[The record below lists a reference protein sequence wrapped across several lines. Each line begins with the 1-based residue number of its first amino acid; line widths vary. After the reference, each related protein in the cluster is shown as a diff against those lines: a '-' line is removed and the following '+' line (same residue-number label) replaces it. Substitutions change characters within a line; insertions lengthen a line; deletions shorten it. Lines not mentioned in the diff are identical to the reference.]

1 MSDRKAELE
10 RKKAKLE
17 QMRREKEIREKERQQ
32 RFKEQKD
39 GSPQLAAPS
48 DPKWKEYKEAD
59 DLLKGLDIPSAPSPV
74 PSGGGSFRADSPQ
87 VGGSGGDVISQP
99 PVSSESAP
107 AGVGISGT
115 ESPATRRRLRLAPS
129 KVSTLNIAP
138 KELVSYDKDTQ
149 TPSSADLEKDARPVD
164 YYNLVFDLDSAS
176 MHSDEA
182 DDQVGDGG
190 ERKSGKARSRQT
202 SAIDGG
208 EGGNKKEGSTDQQ
221 QQSSSQTPPPPKPV
235 ELTEDQKRRIE
246 TSDEYQQ
253 FLARSVRVIERALA
267 EEVDIFVDYVGE
279 EAEDSSDG
287 SEKLKMKRS
296 FFDERWSK
304 HRVNLSLD
312 WSPQFPE
319 LLLASYGSNDE
330 APHEPDGVVLVW
342 NSKFKT
348 DAPEFVFHCQS
359 AVTSA
364 CFAKFNPHLVVGGT
378 YSGQIVLWD
387 NRSSKRTPVQR
398 TPLSAVAHTHPVYC
412 VNVVGTQNAHNLISL
427 SNDGKMCSWSLDMLS
442 QPQDAMDLSQVKAGK
457 AVAVT
462 SMDFPTGDVNNFIV
476 GSEEGSIYTASRH
489 GSKAGIN
496 GVFDGHQGPVT
507 GIDCHHVQGQIDF
520 SHLFLTA
527 SCDWTIKLW
536 SSKSEQPGV
545 ANRSFLHS
553 FEDFGDYV
561 LDVAWSPIHPAMFAC
576 VDITGRLDLWNLNN
590 DTEVPTAS
598 IRPAHNVALNKL
610 RWAPSGHQL
619 AVGDD
624 VGHVWMYD
632 VGESIAQPRSD
643 EFTRFA
649 HTLQDIRNEAAERE
663 DSDGLSLAGAGG
675 GGGGGGISG
684 VGIPPVSALVS

>member
-1 MSDRKAELE
+1 
-10 RKKAKLE
+10 
-17 QMRREKEIREKERQQ
+17 
-32 RFKEQKD
+32 
-39 GSPQLAAPS
+39 
-48 DPKWKEYKEAD
+48 
-59 DLLKGLDIPSAPSPV
+59 
-74 PSGGGSFRADSPQ
+74 
-87 VGGSGGDVISQP
+87 
-99 PVSSESAP
+99 
-107 AGVGISGT
+107 
-115 ESPATRRRLRLAPS
+115 
-129 KVSTLNIAP
+129 
-138 KELVSYDKDTQ
+138 
-149 TPSSADLEKDARPVD
+149 
-164 YYNLVFDLDSAS
+164 
-176 MHSDEA
+176 
-182 DDQVGDGG
+182 
-190 ERKSGKARSRQT
+190 
-202 SAIDGG
+202 
-208 EGGNKKEGSTDQQ
+208 
-221 QQSSSQTPPPPKPV
+221 
-235 ELTEDQKRRIE
+235 
-246 TSDEYQQ
+246 
-253 FLARSVRVIERALA
+253 
-267 EEVDIFVDYVGE
+267 
-279 EAEDSSDG
+279 
-287 SEKLKMKRS
+287 
-296 FFDERWSK
+296 
-304 HRVNLSLD
+304 
-312 WSPQFPE
+312 
-319 LLLASYGSNDE
+319 
-330 APHEPDGVVLVW
+330 
-342 NSKFKT
+342 
-348 DAPEFVFHCQS
+348 
-359 AVTSA
+359 
-364 CFAKFNPHLVVGGT
+364 
-378 YSGQIVLWD
+378 
-387 NRSSKRTPVQR
+387 
-398 TPLSAVAHTHPVYC
+398 
-412 VNVVGTQNAHNLISL
+412 
-427 SNDGKMCSWSLDMLS
+427 
-442 QPQDAMDLSQVKAGK
+442 
-457 AVAVT
+457 
-462 SMDFPTGDVNNFIV
+462 MDFPTGDVNNFIV

-663 DSDGLSLAGAGG
+663 DSDGLTLGGAGG

>member
-17 QMRREKEIREKERQQ
+17 QMRHQKLQREKEKQARFQEEKETSSSSRN
-32 RFKEQKD
+32 
-39 GSPQLAAPS
+39 STPN
-48 DPKWKEYKEAD
+48 DPKWKEAEKILE
-59 DLLKGLDIPSAPSPV
+59 GLDIPLAPSPI
-74 PSGGGSFRADSPQ
+74 PFNSGGSFRSESPK
-87 VGGSGGDVISQP
+87 VSGGGDVISMP
-99 PVSSESAP
+99 PLAADSPGGGGSSSD
-107 AGVGISGT
+107 
-115 ESPATRRRLRLAPS
+115 SPATRRRLRLAPS
-129 KVSTLNIAP
+129 KVATLNIAP
-138 KELVSYDKDTQ
+138 KEMVSYDKDTQ
-149 TPSSADLEKDARPVD
+149 TPCAADLEKDARPVD

-182 DDQVGDGG
+182 DDHQGQDGD
-190 ERKSGKARSRQT
+190 RKSSKGRSRQT
-202 SAIDGG
+202 SAGG
-208 EGGNKKEGSTDQQ
+208 GGGGDKKDATATTDKQQ
-221 QQSSSQTPPPPKPV
+221 QQQLPSPPKPV
-235 ELTEDQKRRIE
+235 ELTEDEKRNIE
-246 TSDEYQQ
+246 SSEDYLQ
-253 FLARSVRVIERALA
+253 FIGRSVRVIERALA
-267 EEVDIFVDYVGE
+267 EDVDIFTDYVGE
-279 EAEDSSDG
+279 KDEEALDA
-287 SEKLKMKRS
+287 SEKLKMRRC

-330 APHEPDGVVLVW
+330 APLEPDGVVLVW

-348 DAPEFVFHCQS
+348 ETPEFVFHCQS

-398 TPLSAVAHTHPVYC
+398 TSLSAVAHTHPVYC

-442 QPQDAMDLSQVKAGK
+442 QPQDTLDVSQSTSGSKP
-457 AVAVT
+457 VAVT
-462 SMDFPTGDVNNFIV
+462 SMDFPTGDVNNFII
-476 GSEEGSIYTASRH
+476 GSEQGSVYTASRH

-507 GIDCHHVQGQIDF
+507 GIDCHHVQGPIDF
-520 SHLFLTA
+520 SHLFLTS

-536 SSKSEQPGV
+536 SSKSDQLGSV
-545 ANRSFLHS
+545 GANSRSFLHS
-553 FEDFGDYV
+553 FEDFADYV
-561 LDVAWSPIHPAMFAC
+561 LDVAWSPIHPALFAC
-576 VDITGRLDLWNLNN
+576 VDITGRLDLWNLNG

-610 RWAPSGHQL
+610 RWAPSGHHL

-624 VGHVWMYD
+624 VGYVRLFD
-632 VGESIAQPRSD
+632 VGEAIATPRPD
-643 EFTRFA
+643 EFSRFA
-649 HTLQDIRNEAAERE
+649 HTLQDIRNEAAAGDE
-663 DSDGLSLAGAGG
+663 DTRLSM
-675 GGGGGGISG
+675 GGGGISG
-684 VGIPPVSALVS
+684 VGVQPVATLVS

>member
-17 QMRREKEIREKERQQ
+17 QMRQQKLQREKEKQARFQEEKES
-32 RFKEQKD
+32 
-39 GSPQLAAPS
+39 SPRVSTPN
-48 DPKWKEYKEAD
+48 DPKWKEAEK
-59 DLLKGLDIPSAPSPV
+59 LLEGLDIPSAPSPV
-74 PSGGGSFRADSPQ
+74 PFAGYRAESPK
-87 VGGSGGDVISQP
+87 VTAGGDVISVP
-99 PVSSESAP
+99 PSTDTASPGGVTSA
-107 AGVGISGT
+107 SD
-115 ESPATRRRLRLAPS
+115 SPATRRRLRLAPS

-149 TPSSADLEKDARPVD
+149 TPCAADLEKDARPVD

-182 DDQVGDGG
+182 DDQTGDGG
-190 ERKSGKARSRQT
+190 ERKSSKARSRQT
-202 SAIDGG
+202 SAV
-208 EGGNKKEGSTDQQ
+208 EGDAAKKETAGDQQ
-221 QQSSSQTPPPPKPV
+221 QQQQQQQPPPKPR
-235 ELTEDQKRRIE
+235 ELTEDEKRNIE
-246 TSDEYQQ
+246 SSEEYLQ

-267 EEVDIFVDYVGE
+267 EEVDIFTDYVGE
-279 EAEDSSDG
+279 EAEEALDA
-287 SEKLKMKRS
+287 SEKLKLRRS

-319 LLLASYGSNDE
+319 LLLASYGTNEE
-330 APHEPDGVVLVW
+330 APHEPEGVVLVW

-348 DAPEFVFHCQS
+348 ETPEFVFHCQS
-359 AVTSA
+359 SVTSA

-442 QPQDAMDLSQVKAGK
+442 QPQDTLDLSQAKASK
-457 AVAVT
+457 PVAVT
-462 SMDFPTGDVNNFIV
+462 SMDFPTGDVNNFII

-496 GVFDGHQGPVT
+496 GVFDGHQGPIT
-507 GIDCHHVQGQIDF
+507 GIDCHHVQGPIDF

-536 SSKSEQPGV
+536 SSKSEQMGV
-545 ANRSFLHS
+545 TNRSFLHS
-553 FEDFGDYV
+553 FEDFADYV
-561 LDVAWSPIHPAMFAC
+561 LDVAWSPIHPATFAC

-610 RWAPSGHQL
+610 RWSASGHQL

-624 VGHVWMYD
+624 VGHVWLYD
-632 VGESIAQPRSD
+632 VGEAIATPRSD

-649 HTLQDIRNEAAERE
+649 HTLQDIRSEAAGRE
-663 DSDGLSLAGAGG
+663 NDGVSLSAGG
-675 GGGGGGISG
+675 GAAISG
-684 VGIPPVSALVS
+684 VGVPPASALVS